1 VALSGIEAHPAA
13 LRAAGAAEGR
23 RMFDNLS
30 DRLQDIFKRLRGHGK
45 LSEKHVE
52 EVMREIRLA
61 LLEADVNFKVVKDF
75 IGRVKERA
83 VGQEVLRS
91 LTPAQQVIKIVD
103 EELTALLGSRNER
116 INFSGRP
123 PTVIMLVGLQ
133 GSGKTTATAKLAHHL
148 RGQGRHPLMVA
159 ADIYRPAAIDQLEKL
174 GQQAGIEVHAER
186 GQDPESIV
194 GHGIRRAEKEGLDT
208 VIVDTAGRLHVDAEM
223 MQELVRLKKKHPPH
237 ETLLVVD
244 AMTGQDAV
252 NVAQAF
258 DGEVGFDG
266 VILTKLDG
274 DARGGAALSIKSVT
288 GKPVKFASVGE
299 KIGDLEPFYPDRMSS
314 RILGMGDMLT
324 LIEKAQATY
333 DEEKAQELERKLRKQ
348 QFTLEDF
355 LDQMNQLKK
364 MGPLDQILGMIP
376 GLSPA
381 KLRGLQ
387 VDEGQIRKTEA
398 IIQSMTPEE
407 RRKPQIIGA
416 SRKQRIARGSGTSTQ
431 DVNRLLQQFQQMQKL
446 IKQFGKMSP
455 RKMGQMFPFQL

>member
-1 VALSGIEAHPAA
+1 
-13 LRAAGAAEGR
+13 
-23 RMFDNLS
+23 MFDNLS
-30 DRLQDIFKRLRGHGK
+30 DRLQNIFKKMRGHGK
-45 LSEKHVE
+45 LSEKQVG

-75 IGRVKERA
+75 IAKVQERA
-83 VGQEVLRS
+83 VGEEVLRS

-103 EELTALLGSRNER
+103 EELTELLGSSNEK
-116 INFSGRP
+116 IDFGGRP
-123 PTVIMLVGLQ
+123 PACVMLVGLQ
-133 GSGKTTATAKLAHHL
+133 GSGKTTATVKLAVHL
-148 RGQGRHPLMVA
+148 KNQGRHPMMVA

-174 GQQAGIEVHAER
+174 GEQAGIEVYSDRSAR
-186 GQDPESIV
+186 PEAIV
-194 GHGIRRAEKEGLDT
+194 EAGIRKAEKEGLDT
-208 VIVDTAGRLHVDAEM
+208 VLIDTAGRLHIDEEM
-223 MQELVRLKKKHPPH
+223 MQELVRIRRDFSPS

-258 DGEVGFDG
+258 GEDVGFDG
-266 VILTKLDG
+266 IILTKLDG
-274 DARGGAALSIKSVT
+274 DARGGAALSIKAVT

-324 LIEKAQATY
+324 LIEKAQSTY
-333 DEEKAQELERKLRKQ
+333 DEEKAKELEKKLRKQ

-355 LDQMNQLKK
+355 LDQMGQLKQ

-376 GLSPA
+376 GISA
-381 KLRGLQ
+381 SKLKGLQ
-387 VDEGQIRKTEA
+387 VDEGQIKQVEA

-455 RKMGQMFPFQL
+455 RKMGQAFPFQL